1 MTKAE
6 HAGAIATASR
16 LAVRTELANGLSPAL
31 DTLRD
36 GMAGLSASVTAIA
49 RDMMPGLDR
58 LRAGVDAAGSDLRQV
73 VAGEVRR
80 LHDRNSAQADSLRAR
95 EDEISALRTQ
105 LKRRRK
111 EVSKL
116 QARIGREV
124 DRLRDR
130 ETQLAV
136 LRHQMLSLQGDSELL
151 HRIRGSRSWRFTRP
165 LRFAARAMRG
175 DVTRQDR
182 ALIRRWW
189 MSKLAAT
196 RLLSFSF
203 RGGKWR
209 VVRGAVRVTGKTVH
223 YLHANGD
230 AVPSQPGPSASA
242 RPDVFMWAGIDWHFR
257 TQRPQ
262 HPARGRID
270 AGHRVFYLS
279 NNLRSEEHTSELQSL
294 MRISYAVFCLKKKKI
309 SNQYPHPL

>member
-1 MTKAE
+1 M
-6 HAGAIATASR
+6 
-16 LAVRTELANGLSPAL
+16 
-31 DTLRD
+31 
-36 GMAGLSASVTAIA
+36 
-49 RDMMPGLDR
+49 
-58 LRAGVDAAGSDLRQV
+58 
-73 VAGEVRR
+73 RR
-80 LHDRNSAQADSLRAR
+80 LHDRNSAQADALRAR

-136 LRHQMLSLQGDSELL
+136 LRHQMLSLPGDSELL

-203 RGGKWR
+203 RGGQWA
-209 VVRGAVRVTGKTVH
+209 VGRGAVRVPGGERKGVGGGK
-223 YLHANGD
+223 
-230 AVPSQPGPSASA
+230 
-242 RPDVFMWAGIDWHFR
+242 
-257 TQRPQ
+257 
-262 HPARGRID
+262 
-270 AGHRVFYLS
+270 
-279 NNLRSEEHTSELQSL
+279 
-294 MRISYAVFCLKKKKI
+294 
-309 SNQYPHPL
+309 